1 MGEVSVAAGGR
12 PVIGS
17 VVVVDVVDVVVEV
30 VDVVL
35 DVGIIGGSV
44 VDVVELVVG
53 SVGGIVVLDVVDV
66 VGMVVLEVVVVA
78 GGRSCHH
85 RLYELPAPFPPL
97 PSYTLM

>member
-1 MGEVSVAAGGR
+1 MIAPVGEVSVAAGGR

-53 SVGGIVVLDVVDV
+53 IVGGSVV
-66 VGMVVLEVVVVA
+66 VVLEVVELVVVEVVVGLA
-78 GGRSCHH
+78 V
-85 RLYELPAPFPPL
+85 
-97 PSYTLM
+97 